1 MKLFMKIS
9 IFFVLTFIILISC
22 SDNTNKER
30 FISAYKDILI
40 LRLMYP
46 DTTIANPKIKKRLEG
61 YGYTKASF
69 SQKFEEYGSNGD
81 EFRKM
86 IDTARARAKRDYIKF
101 RKMAPGEE

>member
-9 IFFVLTFIILISC
+9 IFFVLSLFILISC
-22 SDNTNKER
+22 SDNANKER
-30 FISAYKDILI
+30 FISAYKDVLI

-46 DTTIANPKIKKRLEG
+46 DTTIANPKVNKRLEN

-69 SQKFEEYGSNGD
+69 ARKFEEYGSNGD

-86 IDTARARAKRDYIKF
+86 IDTARSRAKRDYIKF
-101 RKMAPGEE
+101 RKLAPGV

>member
-9 IFFVLTFIILISC
+9 IFFFLTFIILISC
-22 SDNTNKER
+22 SDNANKER
-30 FISAYKDILI
+30 FINAYKDVLI

-46 DTTIANPKIKKRLEG
+46 DRTVANPKVNKRLEN

-69 SQKFEEYGSNGD
+69 ARKFEEYGSNGD

-86 IDTARARAKRDYIKF
+86 IDTARSRARRDYIKY
-101 RKMAPGEE
+101 RKQLPGEE